1 MLGGITVYAEES
13 PEGESEQ
20 PESAPPADDKNN
32 AALEG
37 LVKVMKP
44 VAVCGIITGALAVS
58 VAHPTT
64 TPLMAVGAKVAV
76 DAVLGFEVKK
86 PNPEANTDG
95 AEVEQLPATEETD
108 EQAAVPEVIEEDVH
122 AHLLKEIPDG
132 LPLPNV
138 PRRPSWCSIGWGFLT
153 KQSMFDMIWARWFP
167 PEASNYAG
175 VVRPCS
181 EPAGLGEVN
190 DEELNRLD
198 EAIKSSA
205 LGGKEYVKFAY
216 LCEMLPEPIR
226 KYRKMIHEFIPEVI
240 EQGYGKEKESLHVG
254 GFIGALLGFKTG
266 LVDDL
271 PRNLCRDALELL
283 FDPLGTVCDIID
295 SVMPNNPDNCVAQIM
310 RAWQFGDDFSRG
322 RIVGNITGQVA
333 IIVASK
339 KFSAKVASGR
349 AIEAASA
356 ASEVGSA
363 AGVAEAASVAKEAQS
378 AARVAKSAEAVSKVA
393 SVAKGAETA
402 SKAASVAKEAQSAAS
417 VAKGAEAVAK
427 NAAGAAKE
435 AETVAKGTKAAGGAG
450 TAAKEAKGAETVVEA
465 TKEASA
471 TSGAATVAKTET
483 VVERVNKN
491 GRYYN
496 GKYTGGRT
504 QVELDD
510 LARDPSHAFRI
521 EEQGIKERQIGLEL
535 EERSKLGH
543 IIRDI
548 QENNGA
554 EFIDTTT
561 GVKWDVKS
569 FESYPNGHTE
579 PRKGAFTVSN
589 AMKKLNSEFNKNHNV
604 IIDVRELVPEHIDA
618 LKKAIE
624 EVGVSD
630 RIIWYP

>member
-1 MLGGITVYAEES
+1 
-13 PEGESEQ
+13 
-20 PESAPPADDKNN
+20 
-32 AALEG
+32 
-37 LVKVMKP
+37 
-44 VAVCGIITGALAVS
+44 
-58 VAHPTT
+58 
-64 TPLMAVGAKVAV
+64 
-76 DAVLGFEVKK
+76 
-86 PNPEANTDG
+86 
-95 AEVEQLPATEETD
+95 
-108 EQAAVPEVIEEDVH
+108 
-122 AHLLKEIPDG
+122 
-132 LPLPNV
+132 
-138 PRRPSWCSIGWGFLT
+138 
-153 KQSMFDMIWARWFP
+153 MIWARWFS
-167 PEASNYAG
+167 PEPSNYAG
-175 VVRPCS
+175 GVRPCS

-190 DEELNRLD
+190 DKELNRLD

-205 LGGKEYVKFAY
+205 LGGREYVKFAY

-310 RAWQFGDDFSRG
+310 RAWQAGDDFSRG
-322 RIVGNITGQVA
+322 RIAGNITGQVA
-333 IIVASK
+333 IIVTSK
-339 KFSAKVASGR
+339 KLSAKVASGR
-349 AIEAASA
+349 ALEVASA

-363 AGVAEAASVAKEAQS
+363 AGVAEAAGEA
-378 AARVAKSAEAVSKVA
+378 AA
-393 SVAKGAETA
+393 
-402 SKAASVAKEAQSAAS
+402 VAKEAQSAAS
-417 VAKGAEAVAK
+417 VAKGAEVASK
-427 NAAGAAKE
+427 VASVARE
-435 AETVAKGTKAAGGAG
+435 AQSATKVSKGTETVAKGAKNAAESVAKGTNAAGGAG
-450 TAAKEAKGAETVVEA
+450 AAAKEAKGAAGVAKGAETAVGA
-465 TKEASA
+465 PKEASA